1 MVKTKKR
8 TMRSRYKIKIV
19 TTRYVRGSDK
29 EYYMY
34 VRGRFRWLGLDR
46 YGRVLN
52 SFLGDVDSARNL
64 DHAMAAIDRHYGN
77 QVVDRTVEVEYI
89 NK

>member
-1 MVKTKKR
+1 
-8 TMRSRYKIKIV
+8 MRSRYKIKIV

-29 EYYMY
+29 EYYVY
-34 VRGRFRWLGLDR
+34 VRGRFRWIGLDR
-46 YGRVLN
+46 YGRVLS
-52 SFLGDVDSARNL
+52 SFLGDVDSVRSFG
-64 DHAMAAIDRHYGN
+64 HAKDAIDMHYGN